1 MRGIGGFFMALALAA
16 GQPPASVE
24 FRHLCTF
31 GSKEGIHPPKILDR
45 KVSTA
50 ALGKSGNPHGLLF
63 PVAVAVDRDR
73 RVWIAD
79 TGTASVHIF
88 DIGGS
93 YREIRRVG
101 QEALRQPSGL
111 AADRQGRIFL
121 TDAGTGA
128 IYSFDETGEFAYAVV
143 KPGSGTLRSPTAI
156 ALSEDEKTIYVADE
170 PRNVVV
176 ALNREGELNQTI
188 ALPPELVAPA
198 SLAIASNQIY
208 VLGGI
213 QHQAAC
219 FSPAGKS
226 RGAVRW
232 DGVPAPTAIAYDA
245 ARHRFLIGNPRW
257 MTVEI
262 FNEAGRNLGAFG
274 HAGNGV
280 DQALAIDALHVDS
293 HGLLYVI
300 DSHHGKVL
308 VFGETWLPRQ

>member
-1 MRGIGGFFMALALAA
+1 MRGIGGFFMALAMAA
-16 GQPPASVE
+16 GQPLPSVE

-45 KVSTA
+45 KASTA
-50 ALGKSGNPHGLLF
+50 ALGKSANPFGLVF
-63 PVAVAVDRDR
+63 PVAVAADRDR

-79 TGTASVHIF
+79 TGTASVHVF
-88 DIGGS
+88 DIGGD

-101 QEALRQPSGL
+101 EATLRQPSGL

-121 TDAGTGA
+121 TDAGSGA
-128 IYSFDETGEFAYAVV
+128 VYAFDEKGDFAYTVV
-143 KPGSGTLRSPTAI
+143 KPGSGTLQGPSAV
-156 ALSEDEKTIYVADE
+156 ALSEDEKTIYVADA

-176 ALNREGELNQTI
+176 ALNREGEVKESI

-198 SLAIASNQIY
+198 SLAIAANQIY
-208 VLGGI
+208 VIGGI
-213 QHQAAC
+213 QHKAAS
-219 FSPAGKS
+219 FTPAGKP
-226 RGAVRW
+226 RGEVRW
-232 DGVPAPTAIAYDA
+232 DGVAAPTALAYDA

-274 HAGNGV
+274 QAGDGV

-308 VFGETWLPRQ
+308 VFGETWLARP